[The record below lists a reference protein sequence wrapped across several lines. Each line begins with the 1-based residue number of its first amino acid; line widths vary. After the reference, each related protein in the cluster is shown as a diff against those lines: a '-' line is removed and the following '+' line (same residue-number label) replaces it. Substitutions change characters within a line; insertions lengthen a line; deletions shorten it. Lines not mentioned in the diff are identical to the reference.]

1 MKIAGRGRRDASAI
15 GGHWLLSFRKREA
28 QRNLLTAGTIG
39 SQGGIK
45 RALSDCN
52 RHNPPP
58 EPTLPAVS
66 RFLCASRFRN
76 DKRETALKA
85 NSQRYFGCIA
95 TIFGGAGDPSG
106 FLNVLGIC
114 NTSAPAVRSSLSRV
128 FTPPTPSQSV
138 LPSLVSAPLR
148 PSVAP
153 AGRGVS
159 VPDAPRA
166 AARKF
171 FFAPR
176 VATTREPFPAP
187 TNGRAGKNTQ
197 AEHVG

>member
-85 NSQRYFGCIA
+85 NSQQLFRLQCHDIGRLRRSVRLLERIGYLQYIGAGGQVELVQGVYTTHSQPACVAIA
-95 TIFGGAGDPSG
+95 GERSADAFGGAVGAG
-106 FLNVLGIC
+106 G
-114 NTSAPAVRSSLSRV
+114 AV
-128 FTPPTPSQSV
+128 
-138 LPSLVSAPLR
+138 
-148 PSVAP
+148 
-153 AGRGVS
+153 
-159 VPDAPRA
+159 
-166 AARKF
+166 
-171 FFAPR
+171 
-176 VATTREPFPAP
+176 EP
-187 TNGRAGKNTQ
+187 
-197 AEHVG
+197 